1 MRDEF
6 DDLLASLAIEP
17 VKKPEIEYQEPLVVK
32 PTSNTEV
39 NEANKQNTDLNDFSD
54 VLNSIESGVSSTD
67 NNNNNENI
75 VASSD
80 SEAFKEYIDLRNI
93 KNESDIEVPDLVDT
107 MRLEEAPSLV
117 PDSLNITTNQT
128 QESKP
133 RGYEVPDIK
142 GTTKRVPD
150 IDDSE
155 NNVYK
160 LETEYID
167 IILSYEE
174 ELKDLKRRFKLNT
187 LEYQAKG
194 VQTRLVIKAVKQ
206 AAKDAKKEGY
216 IIKDENRIQER
227 INNDSNLLGRIC
239 SVINSSI

>member
-6 DDLLASLAIEP
+6 DELLASLSIEP
-17 VKKPEIEYQEPLVVK
+17 VKKTEIEYQEPLVVK
-32 PTSNTEV
+32 PTNDV
-39 NEANKQNTDLNDFSD
+39 NQNTDLTDFGD
-54 VLNSIESGVSSTD
+54 VIKTIEFD
-67 NNNNNENI
+67 NP
-75 VASSD
+75 VH
-80 SEAFKEYIDLRNI
+80 KEYVDIRNLET
-93 KNESDIEVPDLVDT
+93 KNESDIDVPDLADT
-107 MRLEEAPSLV
+107 MNLEEAPSV
-117 PDSLNITTNQT
+117 INDHTDTFNN

-142 GTTKRVPD
+142 GSIKRVPD
-150 IDDSE
+150 IDNSD
-155 NNVYK
+155 NIIYK

-187 LEYQAKG
+187 LEYQSKG

-227 INNDSNLLGRIC
+227 INNDSDLLGRIC
-239 SVINSSI
+239 TIINSAI

>member
-6 DDLLASLAIEP
+6 DELLASLSIEP

-32 PTSNTEV
+32 PTSNV
-39 NEANKQNTDLNDFSD
+39 NQNMDLTDFGD
-54 VLNSIESGVSSTD
+54 VISSIESNDSNVSD
-67 NNNNNENI
+67 NPNH
-75 VASSD
+75 
-80 SEAFKEYIDLRNI
+80 KEYVDIRNLET
-93 KNESDIEVPDLVDT
+93 KNESDIDVPDLADT
-107 MRLEEAPSLV
+107 MNLEEAPSV
-117 PDSLNITTNQT
+117 INEFNNQET
-128 QESKP
+128 QDTRP

-142 GTTKRVPD
+142 GSIKRVPD
-150 IDDSE
+150 IDNSE
-155 NNVYK
+155 NSIYR

-167 IILSYEE
+167 VILSYEE

-187 LEYQAKG
+187 LEYQSKG

-227 INNDSNLLGRIC
+227 INNDSDLLGRIC
-239 SVINSSI
+239 TIINSAI

>member
-32 PTSNTEV
+32 PTSNIEV

-54 VLNSIESGVSSTD
+54 VLNSIESGISNT

-117 PDSLNITTNQT
+117 SDVPNISTNQT
-128 QESKP
+128 QESKT

>member
-6 DDLLASLAIEP
+6 DELLASLSIEP

-32 PTSNTEV
+32 PTNDV
-39 NEANKQNTDLNDFSD
+39 NQNTDLTDFGD
-54 VLNSIESGVSSTD
+54 VLSSVESSNNSNVVSNT
-67 NNNNNENI
+67 
-75 VASSD
+75 VH
-80 SEAFKEYIDLRNI
+80 KEYVDIRNLET
-93 KNESDIEVPDLVDT
+93 KNESDIDVPDLVDT
-107 MRLEEAPSLV
+107 MNLEEAPSLINEHTDV
-117 PDSLNITTNQT
+117 FNNQET
-128 QESKP
+128 QEVRP

-142 GTTKRVPD
+142 GSIKRVPD
-150 IDDSE
+150 IDNSE
-155 NNVYK
+155 NSIYR

-167 IILSYEE
+167 VILSYEE

-187 LEYQAKG
+187 LEYQSKG

-227 INNDSNLLGRIC
+227 INNDSDLLGRIC
-239 SVINSSI
+239 TIINSAI

>member
-6 DDLLASLAIEP
+6 DELLASLSIEP

-32 PTSNTEV
+32 PSNDV
-39 NEANKQNTDLNDFSD
+39 NQNTDLTDFGD
-54 VLNSIESGVSSTD
+54 VLSSVESSNNSNVVSNS
-67 NNNNNENI
+67 
-75 VASSD
+75 VH
-80 SEAFKEYIDLRNI
+80 KEYVDIRNLET
-93 KNESDIEVPDLVDT
+93 KNESDIDVPDLVDT
-107 MRLEEAPSLV
+107 MNLEEAPSV
-117 PDSLNITTNQT
+117 INDHTDTFNN

-142 GTTKRVPD
+142 GSIKRVPD
-150 IDDSE
+150 IDNSD
-155 NNVYK
+155 NIIYK

-167 IILSYEE
+167 VILSYEE

-187 LEYQAKG
+187 LEYQSKG

-227 INNDSNLLGRIC
+227 INNDSDLLGRIC
-239 SVINSSI
+239 TIINSAI

>member
-6 DDLLASLAIEP
+6 DELLASLSIEP

-32 PTSNTEV
+32 PTNDV
-39 NEANKQNTDLNDFSD
+39 NQNTDLTDFGD
-54 VLNSIESGVSSTD
+54 VIKNIESD
-67 NNNNNENI
+67 NP
-75 VASSD
+75 VH
-80 SEAFKEYIDLRNI
+80 KEYVDIRNLET
-93 KNESDIEVPDLVDT
+93 KNESDIDVPDLVDT
-107 MRLEEAPSLV
+107 MNLEEAPSV
-117 PDSLNITTNQT
+117 INDHTDTFNE
-128 QESKP
+128 QETKESRP

-142 GTTKRVPD
+142 GSIKRVPD
-150 IDDSE
+150 IDNSD
-155 NNVYK
+155 NIIYK

-167 IILSYEE
+167 VILSYEE

-187 LEYQAKG
+187 LEYQSKG

-227 INNDSNLLGRIC
+227 INNDSDLLGRIC
-239 SVINSSI
+239 TIINSAI